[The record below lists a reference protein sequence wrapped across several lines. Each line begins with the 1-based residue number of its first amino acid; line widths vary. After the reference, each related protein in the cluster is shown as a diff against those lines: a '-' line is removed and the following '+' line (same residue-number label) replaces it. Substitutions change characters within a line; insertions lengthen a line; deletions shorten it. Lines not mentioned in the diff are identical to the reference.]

1 MRPTS
6 VVVRS
11 RVLTCAYQA
20 QKEAQ
25 ASRAQIVSAGHNG
38 REFWFE
44 AEFNN
49 EAEAMEFYERMRR
62 A

>member
-1 MRPTS
+1 MKPSS

-20 QKEAQ
+20 QEEAR

-44 AEFNN
+44 AEFSD
-49 EAEAMEFYERMRR
+49 EAAAVEFYERMRR